1 MTSSSIT
8 DVIRYLR
15 ANKQEYQ
22 KLYGI
27 TRIGVFGSFTRNEQ
41 TPRSDI
47 DMVVE
52 MDPCRKNLHN
62 YLQFKRHLER
72 TLQLSVDIG
81 FEHTLKPTA
90 RESMQ
95 RQVVYA

>member
-15 ANKQEYQ
+15 ANKQEYLE
-22 KLYGI
+22 LYGI
-27 TRIGVFGSFTRNEQ
+27 TRIGVFGSFARNEQ

-52 MDPCRKNLHN
+52 MDPRRKNLHN